1 MLVKKSRN
9 SSTCIYPC
17 TDIGYEEIT
26 KQLEKISKI
35 NRLFRVYKNL
45 DYDFRI
51 LVKNSKFLIGNSS
64 SGIIESSYL
73 NVPVINLGDR
83 QKNRI
88 SSSNVINCKINIKQI
103 DATIKYILSG
113 NQRKIKN

>member
-1 MLVKKSRN
+1 MYINQILCSLKKVGIQVH
-9 SSTCIYPC
+9 CIYPC

-45 DYDFRI
+45 DYDFFVN

-64 SGIIESSYL
+64 S
-73 NVPVINLGDR
+73 V
-83 QKNRI
+83 
-88 SSSNVINCKINIKQI
+88 
-103 DATIKYILSG
+103 
-113 NQRKIKN
+113 